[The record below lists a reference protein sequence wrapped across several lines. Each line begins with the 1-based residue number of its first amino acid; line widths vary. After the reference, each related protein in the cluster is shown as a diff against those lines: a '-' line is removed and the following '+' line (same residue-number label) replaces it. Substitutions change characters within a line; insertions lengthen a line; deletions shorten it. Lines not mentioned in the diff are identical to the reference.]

1 MIASLRNAFLSS
13 LIALTVFSATAN
25 AASLEGLATR
35 INRTPV
41 YSTCR
46 GDGKVALT
54 FDDGEN
60 TKHGAVICATY

>member
-13 LIALTVFSATAN
+13 LIALTVLSATTS

-35 INRTPV
+35 VNRTPV
-41 YSTCR
+41 YSSCR

-54 FDDGEN
+54 FDDGEHAEN
-60 TKHGAVICATY
+60 LSLIDDTY